1 MNTSANY
8 DRLWT
13 RVVIAL
19 AVALSAYFVVAEWDG
34 LVRLANWLIAG
45 IAAAPDSLRALIE
58 HYATTPF
65 VQWLPSLI
73 VGAAVGIWGTLQN
86 RTQKRAAFVTP
97 RPVEPSFGNAI
108 LHIIGG
114 AVVGAIS
121 AQILAGTMR
130 HCTEAADVSTGERI
144 AGWGIAVVSSLILLL
159 PYWTLTRRNQAEAAT
174 GSGYFQRPAFAYA
187 LIAPSLISLGI
198 FLYYPSI
205 QTLILSLYSRR
216 FPLPQE
222 RFVCLKNYADLFA
235 DVQYQSSAFVT
246 AFVTVCVVFLALALS
261 LGIAVLASQKIR
273 GAVVY
278 RTLLIFPFALSPVV
292 TGVIFLA
299 LFREGGSGLINFAL
313 DSLFGITP
321 SWLRDPILAR
331 WVIVAAAVW
340 NILGFNILFYIAGL
354 QNVPKDLLEAAQ
366 IDGANPIQRF
376 VSITF
381 PLLSPYTFFLLI
393 TNVTYAFY
401 GVYGAVDA
409 LTQGGPPLGPAG
421 QFGGATNVLIY
432 KLYEDAFT
440 PGAPIGQAAAQAL
453 LLFLGVAALTVLQF
467 RFVERRV
474 TYGE

>member
-1 MNTSANY
+1 MQTSDA
-8 DRLWT
+8 LWT
-13 RVVIAL
+13 RLVVAL
-19 AVALSAYFVVAEWDG
+19 ALGLTAFFIVTEWAG
-34 LVRLANWLIAG
+34 LVRLLEWLVAG
-45 IAAAPDSLRALIE
+45 IAAAPDSIRAIFD
-58 HYATTPF
+58 HYAIIPAN
-65 VQWLPSLI
+65 QWLPSI
-73 VGAAVGIWGTLQN
+73 AIGA
-86 RTQKRAAFVTP
+86 
-97 RPVEPSFGNAI
+97 
-108 LHIIGG
+108 IIGVAG
-114 AVVGAIS
+114 TARITFRSMHTNGTARRGFQVGLGAIIGALS
-121 AQILAGTMR
+121 AQILAGTLR
-130 HCTEAADVSTGERI
+130 HCTDLPDVSIGERI
-144 AGWGIAVVSSLILLL
+144 AGWGIAAISSLILLI
-159 PYWTLTRRNQAEAAT
+159 PYWSLIQRDRSTMT
-174 GSGYFQRPAFAYA
+174 GTSGYFRRPAFAYA
-187 LIAPSLISLGI
+187 LIAPSLITLAI

-205 QTLILSLYSRR
+205 QTVILSLFARR

-222 RFVCLKNYADLFA
+222 RFVCLNNYAALIA
-235 DVQYQSSAFVT
+235 DVQYQNSVIVT
-246 AFVTVCVVFLALALS
+246 AFVMFFVVAFALALAL
-261 LGIAVLASQKIR
+261 GIALLAAQKIR
-273 GAVVY
+273 GAAIY

-313 DSLFGITP
+313 DSLFGVSP
-321 SWLRDPILAR
+321 SWLRDPILSR
-331 WVIVAAAVW
+331 WVIVAASVW

-354 QNVPKDLLEAAQ
+354 QNVPKDLLEAAA
-366 IDGANPIQRF
+366 IDGANRVQRF
-376 VSITF
+376 ARITF

-421 QFGGATNVLIY
+421 QFGGATAVLIY